1 MTFNKVMRK
10 MLGFAALGAFL
21 CGACSEAENKPG
33 ATLAQIDA
41 GCKSY
46 CAKASEC
53 DKAVRA
59 EACEKRCHNRLNR
72 CRADEQADTVTD
84 LQSCAGDKCGDFAVC
99 AIGAGLECTFGL

>member
-1 MTFNKVMRK
+1 MTGMMRK

-21 CGACSEAENKPG
+21 CGACSDAEHKPG
-33 ATLAQIDA
+33 ATLAQIEA

-53 DKAVRA
+53 DKAIRA
-59 EACEKRCHNRLNR
+59 DACETRCHNRLNR

-84 LQSCAGDKCGDFAVC
+84 LQSCAADKCGEFAVC